1 MRCILCGE
9 EMRLLQVVEEMT
21 MMVTGYEKHS
31 FECSGCREV
40 EQRLVFT
47 KRKGP
52 IRRNVQIIQHAK
64 YEGSYAAQD
73 TKSGTVVM
81 VHQDRERLRELCE
94 WMRWRVV
101 DASPS
106 NAGDRQVVNAQAR
119 DAELTSRGAEEVIG

>member
-1 MRCILCGE
+1 MRCVSCGE
-9 EMRLLQVVEEMT
+9 EMRLVQVVEEKN

-47 KRKGP
+47 EHKGP

-64 YEGSYAAQD
+64 FEGSYAAQD
-73 TKSGTVVM
+73 TKSGRVVM
-81 VHQDRERLRELCE
+81 VQQDRERLRELCE

-101 DASPS
+101 DAAPS
-106 NAGDRQVVNAQAR
+106 DAGDRPVVSTR
-119 DAELTSRGAEEVIG
+119 TSDPELGHISPLPTD